1 VFLFQLVCT
10 CRGRSIANTFI
21 YLPFINFNMRRQEFP
36 QFVSGLTT
44 KVNIFTDPEFLV
56 DAR

>member
-1 VFLFQLVCT
+1 MVCAY
-10 CRGRSIANTFI
+10 RGRSIAI
-21 YLPFINFNMRRQEFP
+21 IIVYLPFINFNMRRQEFP

>member
-1 VFLFQLVCT
+1 MVCT
-10 CRGRSIANTFI
+10 CRGRSIANTI
-21 YLPFINFNMRRQEFP
+21 VYLPFINFNMRRQEFP